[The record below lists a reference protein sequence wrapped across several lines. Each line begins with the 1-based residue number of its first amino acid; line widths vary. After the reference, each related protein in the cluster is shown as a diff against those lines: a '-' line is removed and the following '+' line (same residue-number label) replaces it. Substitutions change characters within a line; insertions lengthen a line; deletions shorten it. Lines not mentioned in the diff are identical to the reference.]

1 MPSTSPLK
9 CVRWRRRSKLLDG
22 YRALSVVMFSF
33 AKHCNKESMV
43 ANVSELELR

>member
-9 CVRWRRRSKLLDG
+9 CVRWRRRRKLLDG
-22 YRALSVVMFSF
+22 CRALSFVMFLF

-43 ANVSELELR
+43 AKVSEL